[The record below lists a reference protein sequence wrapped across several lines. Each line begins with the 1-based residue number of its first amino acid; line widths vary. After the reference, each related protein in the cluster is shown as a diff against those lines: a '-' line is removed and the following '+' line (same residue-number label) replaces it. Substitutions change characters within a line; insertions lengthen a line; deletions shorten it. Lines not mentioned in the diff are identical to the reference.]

1 MDAHG
6 VTARRRLAALTAG
19 LTAALLATATLAA
32 CSGSG
37 GDETD
42 APASAAASESAPVV
56 PDLPE
61 TVSLV
66 GPVTEPAMQPVWL
79 VRSTGTAESKEY
91 DVQDQGVFVDDD
103 VVVYFALDTILGV
116 SREDGSTIWK
126 TPVDMGGEIIEH
138 AATRA
143 YDDHRW
149 SFDYSHTFGKDLD
162 AWGQHLVTVDTR
174 TGEVLRDDNVGT
186 YGTITAMANVGDQL
200 YLATEDGL
208 AIVTPS
214 DAVNDV
220 LPMKDLTH
228 AQDATIRQITPVQGT
243 DIVTIEIDT
252 GNLISNDEYAGV
264 RLDDSRPA
272 TVLWHHDVSDLE
284 KNKQRAGYVY
294 LSRADG
300 RYITERDWD
309 RSYNT
314 VLHLWT
320 LDPETG
326 KVRARQTVRANGH
339 GEKYHNP
346 FITEE
351 DIDSGSPDGM
361 ALVGEDLVFV
371 DGKAISRYDPLTG
384 DWVWTTRMETM
395 GLRNG
400 DMDYAMFH
408 LGPVSADGSMVYA
421 SLSEG
426 PSGDLLGID
435 LETGEILARWALDD
449 KQQAGLVNAPLMAVD
464 GLDVVLARNRT
475 AEGNPD
481 LIDRH
486 KRLGPANDLGLLRF
500 PELDG

>member
-1 MDAHG
+1 MDAHD
-6 VTARRRLAALTAG
+6 VTTRRRVAALAAG
-19 LTAALLATATLAA
+19 LVATATLAA

-37 GDETD
+37 EDEPG
-42 APASAAASESAPVV
+42 APPAAASETAPVV
-56 PDLPE
+56 PDLPR

-66 GPVTEPAMQPVWL
+66 GPITEPAMQPVWL
-79 VRSTGTAESKEY
+79 VRSTGTAESREY
-91 DVQDQGVFVDDD
+91 DVQDQGVFVDGD

-126 TPVDMGGEIIEH
+126 TPVDMGGEIIEY

-149 SFDYSHTFGKDLD
+149 SFVYSHTFGKNLND
-162 AWGQHLVTVDTR
+162 WGQHLVTIDTQ

-186 YGTITAMANVGDQL
+186 YGTITSMANVGDQL
-200 YLATEDGL
+200 YLATED
-208 AIVTPS
+208 AIASVTPS

-220 LPMKDLTH
+220 IALKDVTDVKSP
-228 AQDATIRQITPVQGT
+228 QIRQMTPVQGT
-243 DIVTIEIDT
+243 DILTVEIDG
-252 GNLISNDEYAGV
+252 GNTYSIDEIVGV
-264 RLDDSRPA
+264 RLDDAQPA
-272 TVLWHHDVSDLE
+272 TVLWRQRVSRLE
-284 KNKQRAGYVY
+284 KDPERAGYVY

-300 RYITERDWD
+300 RFVTERDWD
-309 RSYNT
+309 RQHNSI
-314 VLHLWT
+314 LHLWT

-326 KVRARQTVRANGH
+326 KVRARQTVKSTGRGD
-339 GEKYHNP
+339 KYHNP
-346 FITEE
+346 FITEN
-351 DIDSGSPDGM
+351 DLGPSNPHGM
-361 ALVGEDLVFV
+361 ALVDDDIVFV
-371 DGKAISRYDPLTG
+371 DSKAVSRYDPLTG
-384 DWVWTTRMETM
+384 DWVWSTRMETM

-408 LGPVSADGSMVYA
+408 LGPVSADGSMIYA

-500 PELDG
+500 PELEG